1 MSSSGTATGLGAMT
15 PATRPVSSRELHV
28 APIADACRG
37 GGDLVAVF
45 RPQLER
51 RREPTPPTSLRGGW
65 FAFWPKNRFFPGGPR
80 RQAAATK
87 IVAAGKARSREK
99 ARRIEIERS
108 CFAKGGNRAV
118 IPVRQDAYGATIYC
132 FPWLARKEKEHTVQA
147 TTGLGGTS
155 GWRGPTAQGASEN
168 SVDFCPVFFLI
179 IKRTPP
185 GATYPARWTSPS
197 ARRRHALS
205 SPRTPPS
212 TRPTSASCRAR
223 STCPSRHSSA
233 SWTLRSA

>member
-65 FAFWPKNRFFPGGPR
+65 FAFWPKTVFFGRPKKAGGGDEDCCRGKSAQPR
-80 RQAAATK
+80 KGAAF
-87 IVAAGKARSREK
+87 EP
-99 ARRIEIERS
+99 S
-108 CFAKGGNRAV
+108 CFAKTERSSRA
-118 IPVRQDAYGATIYC
+118 RQDAYGATIYC

-155 GWRGPTAQGASEN
+155 G
-168 SVDFCPVFFLI
+168 
-179 IKRTPP
+179 
-185 GATYPARWTSPS
+185 
-197 ARRRHALS
+197 
-205 SPRTPPS
+205 
-212 TRPTSASCRAR
+212 
-223 STCPSRHSSA
+223 
-233 SWTLRSA
+233 